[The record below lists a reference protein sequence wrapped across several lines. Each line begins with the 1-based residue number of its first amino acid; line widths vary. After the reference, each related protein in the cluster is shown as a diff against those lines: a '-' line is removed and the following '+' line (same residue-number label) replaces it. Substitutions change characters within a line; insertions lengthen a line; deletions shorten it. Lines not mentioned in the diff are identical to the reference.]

1 MPADKNTVRTIK
13 GIRES
18 TCLGCPLTRNRTA
31 WCFRLCT
38 PDEEG
43 NGRCGRIAP
52 HSLKGRTQLS
62 VERYGQEQR
71 EAHFENLERRY
82 LAAPCNEFF
91 DAGVRI
97 SDGAAE
103 IVIEVHGRFLDAH
116 ETVHASVCFAA
127 LADSALLAVNSLVEK
142 TSVVPLNFKIQLTGP
157 MSGNEIIA
165 RSRFLGMSGQHYLAE
180 SILMNS
186 EDREIGTGNGAFMG
200 KGTL

>member
-13 GIRES
+13 GIREY

-62 VERYGQEQR
+62 VERYAQKQR

-103 IVIEVHGRFLDAH
+103 IVIEVRGRFLDAE
-116 ETVHASVCFAA
+116 ETVHVSVCFAA

-142 TSVVPLNFKIQLTGP
+142 TSVVPVNFKIQLTGP
-157 MSGNEIIA
+157 MTGNEIIA

-186 EDREIGTGNGAFMG
+186 EGREIGTGNGAFMEQV
-200 KGTL
+200 TL